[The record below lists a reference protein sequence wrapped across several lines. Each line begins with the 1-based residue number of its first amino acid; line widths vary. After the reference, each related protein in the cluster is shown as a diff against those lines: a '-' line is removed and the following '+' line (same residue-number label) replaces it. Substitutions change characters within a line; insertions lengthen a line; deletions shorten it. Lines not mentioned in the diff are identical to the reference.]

1 LVTETSTD
9 PRRDL
14 VAAAVDR
21 WSRQLVDL
29 GGRNTLLWYRDLR
42 AGTLDLSTAHPGGLS
57 VLMAGGAPRLRDLFR
72 EDNAFAD
79 ARHRARTIAAK
90 SRELLEERGIATL
103 HLAIGLAT
111 WTLPRST
118 RTPGAPVL
126 LRSAAL
132 RPTSPAQDD
141 FVLSVSPEIELNPV
155 LVHYLVEQRGVALDP
170 DQIEAL
176 TDTPTGFDP
185 QPAYRALAEVCA
197 GIDGFSIS
205 PRQVLGTFSYAK
217 LPMVVDLAA
226 QVDHL
231 ANHDVVAALAGDAD
245 ALRAVRASPPRPDL
259 RVDPRR
265 EHLVLDADA
274 TQIAAIEAA
283 RVGANLV
290 IQGPPGTGKSQ
301 TITNLIAALMADG
314 RRVLFVAEKRAA
326 IDAVHQRLAQTGLAD
341 LVLDLY
347 DGVGSRRTVAREL
360 GDALDRCTQTPRTT
374 AGGDGANGPERT
386 TLLLETQRELTE
398 HRDAL
403 HSRRRDY
410 GVSAFEAQE
419 AVSRLEAGTPPPRS
433 KVRLRGETLHGI
445 DRVRME
451 ADGASLARAA
461 ALGAWSEESAED
473 PWFGARIP
481 TSADAVRALEIAE
494 RYADGGL
501 ERFAAL
507 VEEVFGSLR
516 LPKATSVTE
525 WGTILGTAS
534 RVKETLEMFRPEI
547 FDVPLA
553 DLIGA
558 TGTRDYRRS
567 HGVELGWWDRWRLRR
582 QAERFLRP
590 GPRPRSLHDELVAAD
605 GQRQA
610 WNRLMGKGGRPEVP
624 PELDRAVDAYARLSA
639 DLEWLG
645 ARLAGTAGGGRF
657 LTDPIVLVAERL
669 DALAAAPER
678 LRVIPTVIGTLDE
691 ARAHGW
697 GPLVEDLATRRVPAR
712 QVPTEVAFVW
722 WASVCDDIALADPR
736 YGEPA
741 GDRLREVVGDFAE
754 ADRQHLRDNA
764 TRVREAVLARAR
776 GELRHRPA
784 EEALVR
790 AQAGRSRGH
799 ASLRDL
805 MGSASGLLTALKPC
819 WMMSPLVV
827 AGALPPGTFFDV
839 VIFDEASQ
847 IPPAQAVSAI
857 ARAHHV
863 VVAGDDRQ
871 LPPTTFFTSAAED
884 LADEVAIEG
893 SQVDLTSGFESV
905 LDVLAAVA
913 PVRRLTWHYR
923 SADERLVSFANDEV
937 YEGALVT
944 FPGTAT
950 ESPLRVEL
958 VEGVGVLTEGSEG
971 VESTHREVE
980 RVVELVLEHART
992 RPQESLGVIALGMTH
1007 ASRLDEAIRAA
1018 MAAEPQLEPFFDPER
1033 AEPFFVK
1040 NLERVQGDERDAVI
1054 LSIGFGKTPHGR
1066 LIYRFGPIN
1075 QGGGERRL
1083 NVAITRSRR
1092 RMTVV
1097 TSLRSSDFDP
1107 ERLTSR
1113 GSRMLRDFLAYAER
1127 ASAGELAPTVG
1138 ARGGDLPLVM
1148 SETARRLRAHGLVV
1162 HEGYGHGEAPIDL
1175 AIEDPKKSGVL
1186 RLAVESDGPQYAALA
1201 TVRDRDRLR
1210 AEHLGRLGWIHHR
1223 IWTADVFRDPAR
1235 DVSAI
1240 VRLAHRRSPV
1250 PTPEEEA
1257 PTAVATLGKSDVPD
1271 GAVSGG
1277 EATDGKALE
1286 GEATDGE
1293 VTGKTADGEV
1303 TAGGTTEGEVT
1314 AGGTTE
1320 GEVTAGETTEGEV
1333 TAGET
1338 TEGEASEGRASG
1350 RDSAVQGSERG
1361 SAAQVDEGSPPADS
1375 GQEEK
1380 ARLGTPDETP
1390 SAAS

>member
-1 LVTETSTD
+1 MTETATD

-72 EDNAFAD
+72 EDTAFAD

-111 WTLPRST
+111 WTLPRT
-118 RTPGAPVL
+118 PRTPMAPVL
-126 LRSAAL
+126 LRSATL
-132 RPTSPAQDD
+132 RPTTAAEDD
-141 FVLSVSPEIELNPV
+141 FVLAVSPEVELNPV
-155 LVHYLVEQRGVALDP
+155 LVHYLVEQRGIRLDP
-170 DQIEAL
+170 EQIEAL

-185 QPAYRALAEVCA
+185 LPAYRALMEVCGA
-197 GIDGFSIS
+197 IEGFTVT

-226 QVDHL
+226 QVDRL

-245 ALRAVRASPPRPDL
+245 ALSSVRSSPPQPDL
-259 RVDPRR
+259 VVDPRR

-283 RVGANLV
+283 RVGSNLV

-301 TITNLIAALMADG
+301 TIANLVAALMADG

-326 IDAVHQRLAQTGLAD
+326 IDAVHQRLTQVGLAD

-347 DGVGSRRTVAREL
+347 DGVGSRRAVAREL
-360 GDALDRCTQTPRTT
+360 AGALDLFGQPQRMSEASWRDPQRT
-374 AGGDGANGPERT
+374 A
-386 TLLLETQRELTE
+386 LLLATQRELTE

-403 HSRRRDY
+403 HEQRTPY

-419 AVSRLEAGTPPPRS
+419 AVSRLEAVSPPPRS
-433 KVRLRGETLHGI
+433 KIRLRGETLHGV
-445 DRVRME
+445 DRARME
-451 ADGASLARAA
+451 EDGVALARAA
-461 ALGAWSEESAED
+461 SLGAWTEDAEHD

-481 TSADAVRALEIAE
+481 TSEDAVRALEITE
-494 RYADGGL
+494 RYANGGL
-501 ERFAAL
+501 ERFARL
-507 VEEVFGSLR
+507 VEDVFGSLR
-516 LPKATSVTE
+516 IPPASSVTE

-534 RVKETLEMFRPEI
+534 RVQETLETFRAEL

-558 TGTRDYRRS
+558 TGTREYRRS
-567 HGVELGWWDRWRLRR
+567 HGVELSWWERWRLRR

-624 PELDRAVDAYARLSA
+624 HELAKAVDAYARLSA

-678 LRVIPTVIGTLDE
+678 LRVIPSVLGVLDD

-697 GPLVEDLATRRVPAR
+697 GPLVEDLAARRVPAD
-712 QVPTEVAFVW
+712 QVPAEVAFVW

-741 GDRLREVVGDFAE
+741 GDRLRAVVSDFAE

-764 TRVREAVLARAR
+764 ARVRDAVASRAR
-776 GELRHRPA
+776 SELRHRPA
-784 EEALVR
+784 EEALLR
-790 AQAGRSRGH
+790 AEAGRSRGH
-799 ASLRDL
+799 KPLREL
-805 MGSASGLLTALKPC
+805 MSSASGLLTALKPC

-827 AGALPPGTFFDV
+827 AGALPPGTHFDV

-857 ARAHHV
+857 ARGHHV
-863 VVAGDDRQ
+863 VVARDHRQ
-871 LPPTTFFTSAAED
+871 RPPTTIVTIAAVD

-893 SQVDLTSGFESV
+893 SEVDLTTGFESV
-905 LDVLAAVA
+905 LDVLAAIA

-923 SADERLVSFANDEV
+923 SLDERLIGFANDQV
-937 YEGALVT
+937 YDGGLVT
-944 FPGTAT
+944 FPGTASD
-950 ESPLRVEL
+950 SPLVVEH

-971 VESTHREVE
+971 VESTHHEVQ

-992 RPQESLGVIALGMTH
+992 RPEESLGVIALGITH
-1007 ASRLDEAIRAA
+1007 ASRLEEAIRAA
-1018 MAAEPQLEPFFDPER
+1018 VASAPEVAPFFDEAREER
-1033 AEPFFVK
+1033 FFVK

-1054 LSIGFGKTPHGR
+1054 LSIGYGKTPHGR
-1066 LIYRFGPIN
+1066 VIYRFGPIN
-1075 QGGGERRL
+1075 QTGGERRL

-1097 TSLRSSDFDP
+1097 TSLRSSDLDP
-1107 ERLTSR
+1107 ERLNSR
-1113 GSRMLRDFLAYAER
+1113 GARMLRDFLAYAER
-1127 ASAGELAPTVG
+1127 AGGGELPPTVG

-1148 SETARRLRAHGLVV
+1148 SEMARRLRAHGLVV
-1162 HEGYGHGEAPIDL
+1162 HEGYGHGEAPLDL
-1175 AIEDPKKSGVL
+1175 AIEDPAHTGVL
-1186 RLAVESDGPQYAALA
+1186 ALAVESDGPQYASLA

-1210 AEHLGRLGWIHHR
+1210 AEHLARLGWRHHR

-1240 VRLAHRRSPV
+1240 VRLAHRRSQA
-1250 PTPEEEA
+1250 A
-1257 PTAVATLGKSDVPD
+1257 PAQEQE
-1271 GAVSGG
+1271 GAAAGG
-1277 EATDGKALE
+1277 EATEVATEETTSPQTSVEVTNGLGALPDAEDTGPVGPTTVRRGADRAADGGGAAGS
-1286 GEATDGE
+1286 GEAAHAGDAERGRREPGTEMDGE
-1293 VTGKTADGEV
+1293 AVAEGADESDP
-1303 TAGGTTEGEVT
+1303 E
-1314 AGGTTE
+1314 
-1320 GEVTAGETTEGEV
+1320 
-1333 TAGET
+1333 
-1338 TEGEASEGRASG
+1338 
-1350 RDSAVQGSERG
+1350 SA
-1361 SAAQVDEGSPPADS
+1361 
-1375 GQEEK
+1375 
-1380 ARLGTPDETP
+1380 
-1390 SAAS
+1390 

>member
-1 LVTETSTD
+1 LVTETPSD

-14 VAAAVDR
+14 VAAAVVR

-42 AGTLDLSTAHPGGLS
+42 AGTLDLTMAHPGGLS

-72 EDNAFAD
+72 EDTAFAD
-79 ARHRARTIAAK
+79 ARHRARTLAAK

-103 HLAIGLAT
+103 HLAMGMAT
-111 WTLPRST
+111 WQLPRTT
-118 RTPGAPVL
+118 RTPMAPVL
-126 LRSAAL
+126 LRSATL
-132 RPTSPAQDD
+132 RPTTPAQDD
-141 FVLSVSPEIELNPV
+141 FVLAVSSEVELNPV
-155 LVHYLVEQRGVALDP
+155 LVHYLVEQRGISLDP

-176 TDTPTGFDP
+176 THTPTGFDP
-185 QPAYRALAEVCA
+185 QPAFRALAEVCA
-197 GIDGFSIS
+197 GLDGFSIT

-226 QVDHL
+226 QIDGL

-245 ALRAVRASPPRPDL
+245 ALSSVRSSPPQPDL

-290 IQGPPGTGKSQ
+290 VQGPPGTGKSQ

-326 IDAVHQRLAQTGLAD
+326 IDAVHQRLTQVGLSD

-347 DGVGSRRTVAREL
+347 DGVGSRRAVAKEL
-360 GDALDRCTQTPRTT
+360 GAALDAYSQPQRPR
-374 AGGDGANGPERT
+374 GGDANGPQAT
-386 TLLLETQRELTE
+386 TLLLATQRELTG

-403 HSRRRDY
+403 HERRRAY

-419 AVSRLEAGTPPPRS
+419 AVSRLEAATPPPRS
-433 KVRLRGETLHGI
+433 KIRLRGETLHGI
-445 DRVRME
+445 DRTAME
-451 ADGASLARAA
+451 EAGAALARAA
-461 ALGAWSEESAED
+461 SLGAWSEDAQHD

-481 TSADAVRALEIAE
+481 TSEDAVRALEITE
-494 RYADGGL
+494 RYANGGL
-501 ERFAAL
+501 ARFASL

-516 LPKATSVTE
+516 LPTATSVTE
-525 WGTILGTAS
+525 WGRILGTAS

-558 TGTRDYRRS
+558 TGTREYRRS
-567 HGVELGWWDRWRLRR
+567 HGVELSWWERWRLRR
-582 QAERFLRP
+582 QAERYLRP

-624 PELDRAVDAYARLSA
+624 HDLGRAVDAYARLSA

-669 DALAAAPER
+669 DALAATPDR
-678 LRVIPTVIGTLDE
+678 LRVIPGVIGILDD
-691 ARAHGW
+691 ARAQGW
-697 GPLVEDLATRRVPAR
+697 GPLVEDLAARRVAGTHVPA
-712 QVPTEVAFVW
+712 EVAFTW
-722 WASVCDDIALADPR
+722 WASVCDDIALADPL

-741 GDRLREVVGDFAE
+741 GDRLRSIVSDFAE

-764 TRVREAVLARAR
+764 ARVREAVASRAR
-776 GELRHRPA
+776 SELRHRPA
-784 EEALVR
+784 AEALLR

-799 ASLRDL
+799 KSLREL
-805 MGSASGLLTALKPC
+805 MTSSSELLTALKPC

-871 LPPTTFFTSAAED
+871 LPPTTFFTSAADD
-884 LADEVAIEG
+884 LSDEVAIEG
-893 SQVDLTSGFESV
+893 SEVDLTSGFESV

-913 PVRRLTWHYR
+913 PVRRLAWHYR
-923 SADERLVSFANDEV
+923 STDERLIAFANDQL
-937 YEGALVT
+937 YDGALIT
-944 FPGTAT
+944 FPGTGTA
-950 ESPLRVEL
+950 SPLQVEH

-971 VESTHREVE
+971 VETTIAEVE
-980 RVVELVLEHART
+980 RVVELVIEHART
-992 RPQESLGVIALGMTH
+992 RPEESLGVIALGMTH
-1007 ASRLDEAIRAA
+1007 ATRLEEAIRAA
-1018 MAAEPQLEPFFDPER
+1018 VGTEPDIAPFFDEDR
-1033 AEPFFVK
+1033 AERFFVK
-1040 NLERVQGDERDAVI
+1040 NLERVQGDERDAII
-1054 LSIGFGKTPHGR
+1054 LSIGYGKTPHGR
-1066 LIYRFGPIN
+1066 VIYRFGPIN
-1075 QGGGERRL
+1075 QQGGERRL
-1083 NVAITRSRR
+1083 NVAVTRSRR

-1097 TSLRSSDFDP
+1097 TSLHSGDLDP
-1107 ERLTSR
+1107 ERLNSR
-1113 GSRMLRDFLAYAER
+1113 GARMLRDFLAYAEQAGR
-1127 ASAGELAPTVG
+1127 GELPPTVS

-1148 SETARRLRAHGLVV
+1148 SEMARRLRAHGLVV

-1175 AIEDPKKSGVL
+1175 AIEDPRRTGVL
-1186 RLAVESDGPQYAALA
+1186 ALAVESDGPQYASLA

-1210 AEHLGRLGWIHHR
+1210 AEHLARLGWVHHR
-1223 IWTADVFRDPAR
+1223 IWAADVFRDPAR

-1240 VRLAHRRSPV
+1240 VRLAHRRPPASDTDLAAEEMHDGAPDEVPREVAGEGMDEAPQGTPEDSPPPPTEDATPDTASV
-1250 PTPEEEA
+1250 PT
-1257 PTAVATLGKSDVPD
+1257 
-1271 GAVSGG
+1271 
-1277 EATDGKALE
+1277 
-1286 GEATDGE
+1286 
-1293 VTGKTADGEV
+1293 
-1303 TAGGTTEGEVT
+1303 
-1314 AGGTTE
+1314 
-1320 GEVTAGETTEGEV
+1320 
-1333 TAGET
+1333 
-1338 TEGEASEGRASG
+1338 
-1350 RDSAVQGSERG
+1350 GSEREDATHG
-1361 SAAQVDEGSPPADS
+1361 SEPTTS
-1375 GQEEK
+1375 
-1380 ARLGTPDETP
+1380 
-1390 SAAS
+1390 